1 MVPSLAAQESFPPT
15 ESLFLLLSDL
25 YTSIVLPVPHGL
37 LEEGLV
43 HPAEVGVDLVGND
56 CEVPDTLRPGGG
68 GALVP

>member
-1 MVPSLAAQESFPPT
+1 MSHKNPDCLNFPAC
-15 ESLFLLLSDL
+15 FFYL